1 MIPLRYFIL
10 HTHKRYNMSAIQTA
24 IRHVKS
30 VIPKEVLEIAFG
42 YINNN
47 RYKTT
52 VSIDSRIKT
61 TVIDEKV
68 LPDCNI
74 VGGVEVTIAMNGLTY
89 EQLDTALYAYR
100 IPKALTQGR
109 SITSV
114 LSVAFAN
121 LNAYQATANVAPSQ
135 QTDLVQGAAVGYLQ
149 TLSPIPYMSEARA
162 TLIGDNVVTVETQMV
177 PGGNLYLRCII
188 ENDYNMTNINRKSW
202 LKFSELVEYAVKSWI
217 YTNTIVSIDRAYVD
231 GGADIGS
238 IKDIIEGYSDAEQNY
253 KDFLSKNWSSVSILN
268 DPEQHERMVRLTS
281 GGRW

>member
-1 MIPLRYFIL
+1 
-10 HTHKRYNMSAIQTA
+10 MSAIQTA

-47 RYKTT
+47 RYKTS

-89 EQLDTALYAYR
+89 EQLDVGLYAYR
-100 IPKALTQGR
+100 VPKALTQGR

-149 TLSPIPYMSEARA
+149 TLSPITYMSEARA

-177 PGGNLYLRCII
+177 PGGNLYLRCMI

-202 LKFSELVEYAVKSWI
+202 LKFSELVEHAVKSWI

-253 KDFLSKNWSSVSILN
+253 KDFLAKNWSIVSILN
-268 DPEQHERMVRLTS
+268 DPEAHERMVRLTS

>member
-1 MIPLRYFIL
+1 MIPPCFFIL
-10 HTHKRYNMSAIQTA
+10 HTRKRCDMSAIQTA

-47 RYKTT
+47 RYKTS

-89 EQLDTALYAYR
+89 EQLDTGLYAYR
-100 IPKALTQGR
+100 VPKALTQGR

-135 QTDLVQGAAVGYLQ
+135 QMDLVQGAAVGYLQ
-149 TLSPIPYMSEARA
+149 SLSPIPYMSEARA

-177 PGGNLYLRCII
+177 PGGNLYLRCTI

-253 KDFLSKNWSSVSILN
+253 KDFLAKNWSIVSILN
-268 DPEQHERMVRLTS
+268 DPESQERFIRLTS

>member
-10 HTHKRYNMSAIQTA
+10 HTHKRCNMSAIQTA
-24 IRHVKS
+24 IRHVKT
-30 VIPKEVLEIAFG
+30 VIPMEVLEIAFG

-149 TLSPIPYMSEARA
+149 TLSPIAYMSEARA

-253 KDFLSKNWSSVSILN
+253 KDFLAKNWSIVSILN
-268 DPEQHERMVRLTS
+268 DPESQERFIRLTS